1 MTDNS
6 LLSSDISLLYVEDD
20 ATTRR
25 QVSRAL
31 ATRGYRLTV
40 AENGEQ
46 GLALFREQTYD
57 IVLTDIMMPGVNG
70 LEMAREIRSLSPDI
84 QIACMTAFSDTG
96 LLIEAIE
103 IGINQFVLKP
113 VIVSR
118 LFTALDR
125 CQKMV
130 ELQRHQKSMEAE
142 HLRAKKS
149 EAVAILAGGMA
160 HDFNN
165 LLQVVFGYV
174 ALARMNEKTGSKT
187 DALLAVVEESSEKA
201 RNLGT
206 RLRMLGSGCCAQME
220 PAHIGEL
227 LTDEVTAG
235 LCTTSITQTVDMPDG
250 LPRVKLDKIRIQQVI
265 SNLVANARDA
275 MPEGGALHVS
285 ASTANLPAVNKFGLP
300 QGNYLQVVFK
310 DTGPGMPPELLPRIF
325 DPYFST
331 KEMGCRKGSGLG
343 LSLCY
348 AIIKSHNGHIQ
359 AESEAGDGTTIRF
372 YLPVHQP
379 E

>member
-6 LLSSDISLLYVEDD
+6 LLNSDISLLYVEDD

-31 ATRGYRLTV
+31 AARGYRLTV

-46 GLALFREQTYD
+46 GLALFRDQTYD

-84 QIACMTAFSDTG
+84 QIACMTAFSDTD

-113 VIVSR
+113 VKLSR

-130 ELQRHQKSMEAE
+130 ELQRHQQSMEAE
-142 HLRAKKS
+142 QLRAKKS

-165 LLQVVFGYV
+165 LLQVVFGYIS
-174 ALARMNEKTGSKT
+174 LARMNEKTGSKT
-187 DALLAVVEESSEKA
+187 DSLLAVIEESSEKA
-201 RNLGT
+201 SNLGKQ
-206 RLRMLGSGCCAQME
+206 LRMLGSGCCAQMK
-220 PAHIGEL
+220 PDHIGEL
-227 LTDEVTAG
+227 LKDEVTAE
-235 LCTTSITQTVDMPDG
+235 LSTTSITQTVDLPDG
-250 LPRVKLDKIRIQQVI
+250 LPLVKLDKSRIQQVI
-265 SNLVANARDA
+265 SHLVANARDA
-275 MPEGGALHVS
+275 MPEGGVLYVS
-285 ASTANLPAVNKFGLP
+285 VSTANLPAVNTFGLP
-300 QGNYLQVVFK
+300 QGNYLQVIFK
-310 DTGPGMPPELLPRIF
+310 DTGPGIRPEHLPRIF

-359 AESEAGDGTTIRF
+359 AESEPGNGTRIRF
-372 YLPVHQP
+372 HLPVYEP
-379 E
+379 D

>member
-1 MTDNS
+1 MPDNS

-20 ATTRR
+20 ATTRG

-31 ATRGYRLTV
+31 AARGYRLTV

-46 GLALFREQTYD
+46 GLALFREQVYD

-113 VIVSR
+113 VILSR

-130 ELQRHQKSMEAE
+130 ELQRHHKLMEAE
-142 HLRAKKS
+142 QLRAKKT

-165 LLQVVFGYV
+165 LLQVIFGYV
-174 ALARMNEKTGSKT
+174 SLARMNEETGNKT
-187 DALLAVVEESSEKA
+187 DSLLAVAEESSEKA

-206 RLRMLGSGCCAQME
+206 QLRMLSSGCSAQME

-235 LCTTSITQTVDMPDG
+235 LSTTRITQTVDLPDG

-265 SNLVANARDA
+265 SHLVANARDA
-275 MPEGGALHVS
+275 MPEGGVLHVS
-285 ASTANLPAVNKFGLP
+285 VSTANLPAVNKFGLP

-310 DTGPGMPPELLPRIF
+310 DTGPGIRPEHLPRIF

-331 KEMGCRKGSGLG
+331 KEMGDRKGSGLG

-359 AESEAGDGTTIRF
+359 VESEPGNGTRIRF
-372 YLPVHQP
+372 YLPVYQP
-379 E
+379 G

>member
-1 MTDNS
+1 MPDNS

-20 ATTRR
+20 AATRGH
-25 QVSRAL
+25 VTRAL
-31 ATRGYRLTV
+31 AARGYRLTV
-40 AENGEQ
+40 AESGEQ
-46 GLALFREQTYD
+46 GLALFCEQTYD
-57 IVLTDIMMPGVNG
+57 IVLTDIMMPGLNG
-70 LEMAREIRSLSPDI
+70 LEMAREIRSLSSDT

-96 LLIEAIE
+96 LLIAAIE

-113 VIVSR
+113 VILSR

-125 CQKMV
+125 CQRIV

-142 HLRAKKS
+142 YLRAKKA

-174 ALARMNEKTGSKT
+174 SLARMNEETGSKT
-187 DALLAVVEESSEKA
+187 DSLLAVVEESYEKA
-201 RNLGT
+201 RNLGM
-206 RLRMLGSGCCAQME
+206 RLRMLGSGCCSQRKT
-220 PAHIGEL
+220 AHIGEL
-227 LTDEVTAG
+227 LKDEVTAG
-235 LCTTSITQTVDMPDG
+235 LSTTAIKQTIELPDG
-250 LPRVKLDKIRIQQVI
+250 LPHVELDSKRIQQVI

-285 ASTANLPAVNKFGLP
+285 ASATNLPAVNKFGLP

-310 DTGPGMPPELLPRIF
+310 DTGPGILPEHLPRIF

-331 KEMGCRKGSGLG
+331 KEKGSQKGSGLG

-348 AIIKSHNGHIQ
+348 SIIKSHNGHIQ
-359 AESEAGDGTTIRF
+359 AESEPGDGTSIRI
-372 YLPVHQP
+372 YLPVYQP
-379 E
+379 A

>member
-1 MTDNS
+1 MTDNC
-6 LLSSDISLLYVEDD
+6 LLSSDISLLYVEDE
-20 ATTRR
+20 AVTRR

-31 ATRGYRLTV
+31 AARSYRLTV

-46 GLALFREQTYD
+46 GLSLFRAQAYD

-70 LEMAREIRSLSPDI
+70 LEMAREIRSLSPDT
-84 QIACMTAFSDTG
+84 QIACMTAFSDTA

-113 VIVSR
+113 VILSR

-125 CQKMV
+125 CQRIV
-130 ELQRHQKSMEAE
+130 ELQRHQKLMEAE
-142 HLRAKKS
+142 QLRAKKT

-165 LLQVVFGYV
+165 LLQIVFGYV
-174 ALARMNEKTGSKT
+174 SLARMNEEMGSKT
-187 DALLAVVEESSEKA
+187 DSLLAVAEESAEKA
-201 RNLGT
+201 RHLGE

-220 PAHIGEL
+220 PAHIGAL
-227 LTDEVTAG
+227 LKDEVAAG
-235 LCTTSITQTVDMPDG
+235 LCTTSIKQTIDLPDG
-250 LPRVKLDKIRIQQVI
+250 LPRVKLDKARIQQVI
-265 SNLVANARDA
+265 SNLVANAREA
-275 MPEGGALHVS
+275 MPEGGMLHVS

-310 DTGPGMPPELLPRIF
+310 DTGPGMRPEHLPRIF

-331 KEMGCRKGSGLG
+331 KEVGCRKGSGLG

-359 AESEAGDGTTIRF
+359 AESKPSDGTRICF
-372 YLPVHQP
+372 YLPVYQP